1 MWDFEAEFR
10 DGTKVTLRMGGTD
23 GAKLGVPDGVQ
34 ATETIADRNELKIP
48 GLE

>member
-1 MWDFEAEFR
+1 MWDFDAEFW

-23 GAKLGVPDGVQ
+23 GAKLGVPGGVQ

-48 GLE
+48 GLG